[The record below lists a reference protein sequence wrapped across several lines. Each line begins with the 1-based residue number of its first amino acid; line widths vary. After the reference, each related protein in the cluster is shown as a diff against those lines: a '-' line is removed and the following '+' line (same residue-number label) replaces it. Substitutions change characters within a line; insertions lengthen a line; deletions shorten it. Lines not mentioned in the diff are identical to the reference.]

1 MSYRV
6 GFDVGGTFT
15 DFVLQAPSGELTTAK
30 RLTTYPDPSAACL
43 AGLDELMA
51 RAGVPWAQLAQAVHG
66 TTLGS
71 NVVIERKAQGVG
83 LLTTRGFRDVL
94 IIGREKRYQ
103 VYDLQIEKPRPLIPR
118 RLIGEVT
125 ERVLADGSVRDP
137 LDEADARRAIRE
149 LVARGVTTLAICL
162 LHAYLNPAHEKRLA
176 ALVAEEAPGV
186 AVTLSH
192 EVSPT
197 FREYERTS
205 TTVVNAYVM
214 TAVRAYLHGLQAA
227 LGGRGYA
234 GRLFVM
240 QSSGG
245 VATAEAMERY
255 PVRMIESGPAAG
267 ALMAAVYG
275 ELTGHRDLI
284 AFDMGGTTAKLAL
297 IEGGRPFTTTAF
309 ELHRVNNAPG
319 SGLPMNIQA
328 IDLVEI
334 GAGGGSIARARLG
347 VIAVGPESASSTPG
361 PVCYARGGTE
371 PTVTDANLVLG
382 YLNPDYFAGGTMRL
396 HPGDAARVIED
407 RLARPLGLSL
417 EAAAWGVHAIVNT
430 NMELATR
437 VVSIERG
444 RDPRTLTLVAFGG
457 SGPVHGCRLAAA
469 LGIPRVI
476 LPAAAGVTAAIGLL
490 AAEVRFDVAR
500 TYRAPPRRARSRPAR
515 GDVRGDD
522 RAGADVVRDSAGGG
536 GVTIVRSVDARYV
549 GQGYELTVPVPAGE
563 LDAAAL
569 SRIRESVRRD
579 LRRSL
584 RLRAAERAGRGRH
597 LEALGDRRRAAHRAG
612 QDRDGAGQRRA
623 QGPAARVLPRG
634 RRLGRLPDLRSLRAR
649 GRHAAGRPGH
659 RRGARVD
666 LGAAA
671 GRSRHGGRIR
681 QPDRRGAACPMSV
694 DPITL
699 GVIWGAL
706 QSIAVEVGT
715 TVHKTAYSE
724 QAREGQ
730 DFSVAVFDASG
741 PHGRAGA
748 VLAGPHGRDV
758 GRGEQRAGRPSRRDA
773 AAGRRDP
780 AERSAPRLRPLPGLL
795 HHPAGVPRRR
805 S

>member
-1 MSYRV
+1 MAYRL

-15 DFVLQAPSGELTTAK
+15 DFVLQLPSGELLTGK
-30 RLTTYPDPSAACL
+30 RLTTYPDPSEACL
-43 AGLDELMA
+43 AGLDELVA
-51 RAGVPWAQLAQAVHG
+51 RSGVRWTDVAQAVHG

-71 NVVIERKAQGVG
+71 NVVIERKAKGVG

-103 VYDLQIEKPRPLIPR
+103 VYDLQIEKPAPLIPR

-125 ERVLADGSVRDP
+125 ERILADGSARAP

-176 ALVAEEAPGV
+176 QIVAEEAPAV
-186 AVTLSH
+186 TVTLSH

-214 TAVRAYLHGLQAA
+214 TAVREYLRGLTAA
-227 LGGRGYA
+227 MGERGYP

-245 VATAEAMERY
+245 VATAEAMQRY

-297 IEGGRPFTTTAF
+297 IENGRPYTTTAF

-334 GAGGGSIARARLG
+334 GAGGGSIARAKLG
-347 VIAVGPESASSTPG
+347 VIAVGPESAGSTPG
-361 PVCYARGGTE
+361 PVCYGRGGGE

-382 YLNPDYFAGGTMRL
+382 YINPDYFAGGSIKLRAAA
-396 HPGDAARVIED
+396 AARAIEEKV
-407 RLARPLGLSL
+407 ARPLGLSL
-417 EAAAWGVHAIVNT
+417 EDAAWGIHAIVTT

-444 RDPRTLTLVAFGG
+444 RDPRDLTFVAFGG
-457 SGPVHGCRLAAA
+457 SGPVHGCRLAQA

-476 LPAAAGVTAAIGLL
+476 LPASAGVTAAIGLL

-500 TYRAPPRRARSRPAR
+500 TYVRRLDALDPASLNRTYEEMGAQAMEVVRESTVSGEIAIARSA
-515 GDVRGDD
+515 
-522 RAGADVVRDSAGGG
+522 
-536 GVTIVRSVDARYV
+536 DARYV
-549 GQGYELTVPVPAGE
+549 GQGYELTVPVPSGT

-569 SRIRESVRRD
+569 ARVRASFD
-579 LRRSL
+579 
-584 RLRAAERAGRGRH
+584 EIY
-597 LEALGDRRRAAHRAG
+597 
-612 QDRDGAGQRRA
+612 
-623 QGPAARVLPRG
+623 AARYGYANAQEAVEIVTWKLSAVGGSPQIALAKASG
-634 RRLGRLPDLRSLRAR
+634 NT
-649 GRHAAGRPGH
+649 
-659 RRGARVD
+659 
-666 LGAAA
+666 GAAA
-671 GRSRHGGRIR
+671 LKGTRRAYFPEARGYVAT
-681 QPDRRGAACPMSV
+681 PVYDRYALAAGM
-694 DPITL
+694 
-699 GVIWGAL
+699 
-706 QSIAVEVGT
+706 
-715 TVHKTAYSE
+715 
-724 QAREGQ
+724 R
-730 DFSVAVFDASG
+730 
-741 PHGRAGA
+741 
-748 VLAGPHGRDV
+748 LAGPAIVEERESTTVLPPG
-758 GRGEQRAGRPSRRDA
+758 A
-773 AAGRRDP
+773 AATVD
-780 AERSAPRLRPLPGLL
+780 AYASLIVEIA
-795 HHPAGVPRRR
+795 AA
-805 S
+805 

>member
-1 MSYRV
+1 VTFRV

-15 DFVLQAPSGELTTAK
+15 DFVLQAPSGELMTGK

-43 AGLDELMA
+43 AGLDELIG
-51 RAGVPWAQLAQAVHG
+51 RAGVAWTDLGQAVHG

-103 VYDLQIEKPRPLIPR
+103 VYDLQIEKPAPLVAR
-118 RLIGEVT
+118 RFIGEVT
-125 ERVLADGSVRDP
+125 ERVLADGSVRTP
-137 LDEADARRAIRE
+137 LDEADARRAIRA
-149 LVARGVTTLAICL
+149 LAARGVTTLAICL

-176 ALVAEEAPGV
+176 ALVAEEAPHV
-186 AVTLSH
+186 TVTLSH

-214 TAVRAYLHGLQAA
+214 TAIRAYLNGLRAA
-227 LGGRGYA
+227 LAERGYR

-267 ALMAAVYG
+267 ALMAGVYG
-275 ELTGHRDLI
+275 ELAGHRDLI

-334 GAGGGSIARARLG
+334 GAGGGSIARPRLG

-361 PVCYARGGTE
+361 PVCYGRGGVE
-371 PTVTDANLVLG
+371 PTVTDANLALG
-382 YLNPDYFAGGTMRL
+382 YLNPAFFAGGAMTLR
-396 HPGDAARVIED
+396 PGDAARAIED

-417 EAAAWGVHAIVNT
+417 EQAAWGIHTIVNT

-457 SGPVHGCRLAAA
+457 SGPVHGCRLAQA

-490 AAEVRFDVAR
+490 AAEVRFDVSR
-500 TYRAPPRRARSRPAR
+500 TFVRRLDALDPAR
-515 GDVRGDD
+515 LDAMYAEMAAQAR
-522 RAGADVVRDSAGGG
+522 DVVRDAAVGGAVA
-536 GVTIVRSVDARYV
+536 VTRSVDARYV
-549 GQGYELTVPVPAGE
+549 GQGYELTVPVPTGA
-563 LDAAAL
+563 LDGDALARVRAAFDEIYAARYGYAQPAEPVETVTWKLSAVGGASRVALAKAAA
-569 SRIRESVRRD
+569 SP
-579 LRRSL
+579 
-584 RLRAAERAGRGRH
+584 AAGADKG
-597 LEALGDRRRAAHRAG
+597 RRRAYFPETGGWIDCPIYDRYRLAAG
-612 QDRDGAGQRRA
+612 QAIA
-623 QGPAARVLPRG
+623 GPAIVEERESTSVLP
-634 RRLGRLPDLRSLRAR
+634 
-649 GRHAAGRPGH
+649 PGTV
-659 RRGARVD
+659 ATVDEYANLVVD
-666 LGAAA
+666 LA
-671 GRSRHGGRIR
+671 SR
-681 QPDRRGAACPMSV
+681 
-694 DPITL
+694 
-699 GVIWGAL
+699 
-706 QSIAVEVGT
+706 
-715 TVHKTAYSE
+715 
-724 QAREGQ
+724 
-730 DFSVAVFDASG
+730 
-741 PHGRAGA
+741 
-748 VLAGPHGRDV
+748 
-758 GRGEQRAGRPSRRDA
+758 
-773 AAGRRDP
+773 
-780 AERSAPRLRPLPGLL
+780 
-795 HHPAGVPRRR
+795 
-805 S
+805 